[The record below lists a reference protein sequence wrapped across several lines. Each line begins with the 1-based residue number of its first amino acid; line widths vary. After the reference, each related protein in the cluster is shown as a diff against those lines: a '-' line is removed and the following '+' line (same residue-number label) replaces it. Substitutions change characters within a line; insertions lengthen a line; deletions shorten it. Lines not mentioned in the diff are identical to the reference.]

1 MTDHKQLAV
10 DLFNHTWSLLDTTN
24 RTPEQDEEMVHSAHA
39 SRHHWGI
46 AGTPLNH
53 ARGEWQIARV
63 YSALKRFSAAAHHAQ
78 LYMNACKVHSFS
90 PFDEAVAN
98 EGLARALVENDPE
111 RAKKCLHKAKNI
123 GDGIENEE
131 DLYWLHTNLDAIS
144 GELHDH

>member
-1 MTDHKQLAV
+1 MTDHKHLAV

-24 RTPEQDEEMVHSAHA
+24 RIPEQDEERVHSAHA
-39 SRHHWGI
+39 SRYHRVI
-46 AGTPLNH
+46 AGIPLNH
-53 ARGEWQIARV
+53 ARDERQIARV
-63 YSALKRFSAAAHHAQ
+63 YSVLKRFSATAHHAQ

-90 PFDEAVAN
+90 PFDEAFAN

-111 RAKKCLHKAKNI
+111 RAKKCLHKAKKI

-131 DLYWLHTNLDAIS
+131 DRDWLHTNLDAIS